1 MNEMNEMMYPM
12 YSSGTGW
19 IEIVS
24 LILNFVLGGS
34 LIVTVVTLRA
44 TKREADANAK
54 KAEANAEGSE
64 IENVDAAVKIWRD
77 LAVEMS
83 KRQNDLSE
91 QVVALSKEVRQ
102 LKTATNKVI
111 RLLDR
116 ITPEN
121 LEDMVKKIKDE
132 IETEHCDIRA
142 DLLSG
147 AVRMQSEEPDNTGAD

>member
-12 YSSGTGW
+12 YSSGASW
-19 IEIVS
+19 IEIAS
-24 LILNFVLGGS
+24 LILNAVLGGS
-34 LIVTVVTLRA
+34 LVVTIATLRA
-44 TKREADANAK
+44 TKREAEANAK

-83 KRQNDLSE
+83 QRQNELSE

-132 IETEHCDIRA
+132 IETEHSDIRA

-147 AVRMQSEEPDNTGAD
+147 AVRLQSEEPVDTSTG

>member
-1 MNEMNEMMYPM
+1 MITAEP
-12 YSSGTGW
+12 GV

-24 LILNFVLGGS
+24 LILNLILGGS
-34 LIVTVVTLRA
+34 LVVTIVTLRA

-64 IENVDAAVKIWRD
+64 IENVDAAIKIWRD

-83 KRQNDLSE
+83 SRQNELSE
-91 QVVALSKEVRQ
+91 QVVVLSKEVRM

-132 IETEHCDIRA
+132 IETEHSDIRA
-142 DLLSG
+142 DIVSG
-147 AVRMQSEEPDNTGAD
+147 AIRMQSEEPGDTGSG